1 MYLDI
6 IATHVERGIIE
17 RYVKVEKIQGVYF
30 VDEDDLNGKTELS
43 IFLSGITGAGAKVE
57 VILLADDEGD
67 SISAKNCPEGL
78 RNLIESFLSRQGL
91 M

>member
-6 IATHVERGIIE
+6 IAINEEKGIIE

-30 VDEDDLNGKTELS
+30 VDEDDLDGKTELS
-43 IFLSGITGAGAKVE
+43 IFLSGIGAGAEVE

-67 SISAKNCPEGL
+67 SIHAKNCPEGL
-78 RNLIESFLSRQGL
+78 RNLLESFLSRQGL